1 MRDDI
6 FTRSSDGTGGE
17 PTPGYHIVIVT
28 LDAHAAGPAARV
40 SERLAKDFPGLT
52 VTVHAAAQWAENPAA
67 LEAARRD
74 VMQGDI
80 IVANLLF
87 IEEHV
92 QAILPQLKARRDDC
106 DAMIGVIADGE
117 VVRLTRMG
125 DLDMSKPASGLMGL
139 LKKLRGGAKGD
150 NPAKPQSGEK
160 QMAMLRR
167 LPKILRFIPGKAQ
180 DLRAWFLTM
189 QYWLGGSD
197 DNVEQ
202 MIRFL
207 ISRYAH
213 EARWRGVKSAAPID
227 YPDVGLYH
235 PDLPDRI
242 TTRLED
248 LPAPAAPVGTVGI
261 LMLRSYILAGDTAH
275 YDAAIRALEDR
286 GLRVIP
292 GFAGGLDGRPAIEAY
307 FRDAGGV
314 RIDTMVSLT
323 GFSLIGGPA
332 YNDSD
337 AAVEV
342 LSALDVPYVAAHP
355 LEFQTLAQW
364 AESGQGL
371 GPVETTMLIALPEI
385 DGATNPTVFA
395 GRHGEVACKGCKEG
409 CHNPCATRAM
419 AACPER
425 IERLAAR
432 IERLT
437 RLRRQRTAERKVAVV
452 LFGFPPNAG
461 AVGTAAYLNV
471 FESLFNTL
479 HRMKAEGYD
488 LEPPA
493 TVEALRTAVLEGNA
507 EALGQEANVAAH
519 VPADD
524 IVRGTPWLKE
534 IEAVWGPAPGRIR
547 SDGRGVFILGA
558 QFGKVFVGIQ
568 PTFGYEGDPMR
579 LLFEKGFAPTHAF
592 SAFYLWLKN
601 NFAADVVLHFG
612 MHGALEFMPGK
623 QSGMGAADWPD
634 RLIGDMP
641 NVYLYASNNPSE
653 ATLAKRRVG
662 AVTVTHLTPPLAAS
676 GLYKGLLELKDSVK
690 RWRSLDLD
698 AGERADLAALIADQ
712 AAAVDMDGSD
722 PDTLWLTLLET
733 EDALIPDGL
742 HVVGRPMDADQRAE
756 YLRVMADQSPET
768 RAHVDH
774 MLAQENELPA
784 IMRALGGRFIKPV
797 PGGDLIRSPQVMPTG
812 RNIHAFDPFRMPT
825 AFAMQ
830 EGRSQAAL
838 LIETHATMPRSVALV
853 LWGSDN
859 IKSDGVPI
867 AQALAL
873 MGAQPRFDS
882 FGRLSGADL
891 IPLEELGR
899 PRVDVVMTLSGI
911 FRDLLP
917 LQTRMLAEAAYKAAT
932 ADEPRELNFIKAH
945 AEDYAAKMGVDIEDA
960 ALRVFSNAEGAYGS
974 NVNVMVDSSA
984 WGEEDDLADAYEA
997 RKSFAYGRNGK
1008 AKANPKLLQS
1018 ALKDVDIAYQNLE
1031 SVELGVTTV
1040 DHYFDT
1046 LGGIAR
1052 AVKRARGGTDA
1063 AIYIGDQ
1070 TRGSAKVRTLQEQ
1083 VALETRS
1090 RSLNPKWFEGMLKH
1104 GSEGVRQIEA
1114 QVTNTLGWSAT
1125 TGQVEPWVYQRL
1137 SETFVL
1143 DAEMR
1148 KRLADL
1154 NPKAS
1159 ARMAGR
1165 LLEASDRNYWQPDEE
1180 TLAALQAA
1188 ADEIE
1193 DRLEGIAAE

>member
-6 FTRSSDGTGGE
+6 FTKAGDGSGTAKA
-17 PTPGYHIVIVT
+17 PGYHVVIVT

-40 SERLAKDFPGLT
+40 SDRLAQDFPGLT
-52 VTVHAAAQWAENPAA
+52 VTVHAAAQWAENPDA

-74 VMQGDI
+74 VLQGDI

-92 QAILPQLKARRDDC
+92 QAILPQLKARREAC

-117 VVRLTRMG
+117 VVKLTKMG
-125 DLDMSKPASGLMGL
+125 DLDMSRPASGLMGM
-139 LKKLRGGAKGD
+139 LKKLRGGGKGGA
-150 NPAKPQSGEK
+150 PSAESGEK

-207 ISRYAH
+207 VSRYSH
-213 EARWRGVKSAAPID
+213 EARWRGVKAAAPID

-242 TTRLED
+242 TTRIED
-248 LPAPAAPVGTVGI
+248 LPGPANPVGTVGI

-275 YDAAIRALEDR
+275 YDAAIRALEAR
-286 GLRVIP
+286 GLRVLP
-292 GFAGGLDGRPAIEAY
+292 GFAGGLDGRPAIDAY
-307 FRDAGGV
+307 FRDKTSV

-337 AAVEV
+337 AAVKV
-342 LSALDVPYVAAHP
+342 LAELDVPYVAAHP

-395 GRHGEVACKGCKEG
+395 GRHGEVACNGCKEG
-409 CHNPCATRAM
+409 CHNPCPTRAM
-419 AACPER
+419 SPCPER

-437 RLRRQRTAERKVAVV
+437 RLRRSRNADRKVAVV

-479 HRMKAEGYD
+479 HRMKADGYD

-493 TVEALRTAVLEGNA
+493 TVEALRAAVLEGNA
-507 EALGQEANVAAH
+507 EVLGQEANVAAH

-534 IEAVWGPAPGRIR
+534 IEAVWGPAPGKIR

-579 LLFEKGFAPTHAF
+579 LLFERGFAPTHAF

-601 NFAADVVLHFG
+601 RFAADVVLHFG

-653 ATLAKRRVG
+653 ATLAKRRSG

-690 RWRSLDLD
+690 RWRELGRD
-698 AGERADLAALIADQ
+698 AEGRAELAALIADQ

-722 PDTLWLTLLET
+722 PDGLWLKLLET

-742 HVVGRPMDADQRAE
+742 HVLGRPMDAGQRAE
-756 YLRVMADQSPET
+756 HLRVMADQSPET
-768 RAHVDH
+768 RDKVDAL
-774 MLAQENELPA
+774 LAQEHELPA
-784 IMRALGGRFIKPV
+784 LMRALGGRYIKPV
-797 PGGDLIRSPQVMPTG
+797 PGGDLIRSPEVLPTG

-825 AFAMQ
+825 AFAMAD
-830 EGRSQAAL
+830 GAKQAEL
-838 LIETHATMPRSVALV
+838 LLVTHEKMPRSVALV

-873 MGAQPRFDS
+873 MGAKPRFDS

-891 IPLEELGR
+891 VPLQDLGR
-899 PRVDVVMTLSGI
+899 PRIDVVMTLSGI

-945 AEDYAAKMGVDIEDA
+945 AEDYAAKSGVDIEEA

-974 NVNVMVDSSA
+974 NVNVMVDSST
-984 WGEEDDLADAYEA
+984 WGEEDELADAYEA

-1008 AKANPKLLQS
+1008 AKANPKLLQA

-1052 AVKRARGGTDA
+1052 AVKRARGTDA

-1070 TRGSAKVRTLQEQ
+1070 TRGAAKVRTLQEQ

-1148 KRLADL
+1148 KRLLDL

-1165 LLEASDRNYWQPDEE
+1165 LLEASDRQYWQPDDE

-1193 DRLEGIAAE
+1193 DRLEGIAAQ